1 MKGKIMNSLQGRTAL
16 VTGAGRNIGKSIALM
31 YASEGANVII
41 NNKSNIE
48 ELNSTENEIKD
59 LGVEFLAIQADI
71 SK

>member
-1 MKGKIMNSLQGRTAL
+1 MKGKNMNSLQGRTAL

-48 ELNSTENEIKD
+48 ELQNMEST
-59 LGVEFLAIQADI
+59 LA
-71 SK
+71 KRCF